1 MNRSAP
7 DAPPWPLED
16 GERVLWEGAPDATP
30 TKDARALVRRGVVWA
45 ALFAALFAA
54 LLVWRLGFG
63 DEIVLHPVD
72 PSLGDIAFSA
82 ELVDGAL
89 ALFVILVPLHLL
101 LFFFPFFERCRLRN
115 ARFALTD
122 RRFLRRFG
130 AKPPNAIPLSDV
142 ATAGRDAPDDL
153 GRVRLRVFR
162 RSRPVRT
169 FIPAEHH
176 PWIGPFPSA
185 VADAFDA
192 ALRSALGLPPTTD
205 APERTPGH
213 CVFPSWMDERE
224 RKRIAASLAPG
235 ERLLWCGRPAGTVPA
250 LFWILWAGLLGFL
263 LCCLACLI
271 RLENVPSVV
280 SRFLETERLLFVRI
294 GGVGGWTAGIVFG
307 LFVAVHPAAFA
318 AGLFIIAEEPWRF
331 RRGARCVR
339 YLVSDRRTWHMLS
352 SPSPPDAGRTPT
364 LPLLDGGGLPWKPVV
379 RRAGSGRSDVLF
391 RPFPGKTFDPERVS
405 KRNATGFLDLPDAD
419 VPAALAALEE
429 LRNSAE
435 PRAAFRP

>member
-16 GERVLWEGAPDATP
+16 GERVLWEGAPDATL

-45 ALFAALFAA
+45 AIAAALFAA

-63 DEIVLHPVD
+63 DEIVLHPAD
-72 PSLGDIAFSA
+72 PSLGDVVFSA
-82 ELVDGAL
+82 EPVDGAL
-89 ALFVILVPLHLL
+89 ALFVVLVPLHLL

-142 ATAGRDAPDDL
+142 ATTGRDEPDAL

-205 APERTPGH
+205 APERAPGH
-213 CVFPSWMDERE
+213 RVFPSWLDERE

-250 LFWILWAGLLGFL
+250 WLWLFWAAMTGIAVFAFL
-263 LCCLACLI
+263 SD
-271 RLENVPSVV
+271 E
-280 SRFLETERLLFVRI
+280 FLPFSFPRVREIERMLFFR
-294 GGVGGWTAGIVFG
+294 VGGAAGWTTGIVFG
-307 LFVAVHPAAFA
+307 LFTAVYAAAFA
-318 AGLFIIAEEPWRF
+318 AGLFIIAEAPWRF

-429 LRNSAE
+429 LRNAAE
-435 PRAAFRP
+435 PR

>member
-7 DAPPWPLED
+7 DTPPWPLED

-101 LFFFPFFERCRLRN
+101 LFFFPFFERRRLRN

-122 RRFLRRFG
+122 RRLLRRFG

-142 ATAGRDAPDDL
+142 ATAGRDAPDAL

-162 RSRPVRT
+162 RSSP
-169 FIPAEHH
+169 PARSSNPAGHH

-205 APERTPGH
+205 APERAPGH
-213 CVFPSWMDERE
+213 RVFPSWLDERE

-250 LFWILWAGLLGFL
+250 WLWLFWAAMTGIAVFAFL
-263 LCCLACLI
+263 SD
-271 RLENVPSVV
+271 E
-280 SRFLETERLLFVRI
+280 FLPFSFPRVREIERMLLFR
-294 GGVGGWTAGIVFG
+294 VGGAAGWTTGIVFG
-307 LFVAVHPAAFA
+307 LFTAVYAAAFA
-318 AGLFIIAEEPWRF
+318 AGLFIIAEAPWRF

-435 PRAAFRP
+435 PR

>member
-16 GERVLWEGAPDATP
+16 GERVLWEGAPDATLA
-30 TKDARALVRRGVVWA
+30 KDARALVRRGVVWA
-45 ALFAALFAA
+45 AIAAALFAA

-63 DEIVLHPVD
+63 DEIVLHPAD
-72 PSLGDIAFSA
+72 PSLGDVVFSA
-82 ELVDGAL
+82 EPVDGAL
-89 ALFVILVPLHLL
+89 ALFVVLVPLHLL

-122 RRFLRRFG
+122 RRLLRRFG

-142 ATAGRDAPDDL
+142 DTAGRDAPDDL

-162 RSRPVRT
+162 RSRPLRS

-250 LFWILWAGLLGFL
+250 LIWILWAGLLGFL
-263 LCCLACLI
+263 LCGFACII
-271 RLENVPSVV
+271 RLEDVPSVV
-280 SRFLETERLLFVRI
+280 SRFLETERILFVRF
-294 GGVGGWTAGIVFG
+294 GGVGGWMAGIVLG
-307 LFVAVHPAAFA
+307 LFAVFHAVVPW
-318 AGLFIIAEEPWRF
+318 GLFILAEEPWRF

-352 SPSPPDAGRTPT
+352 SPSPNAGRTAM

-379 RRAGSGRSDVLF
+379 RRAGSGRSDLFF
-391 RPFPGKTFDPERVS
+391 RPLPGKTFAPERVS

-435 PRAAFRP
+435 PR

>member
-7 DAPPWPLED
+7 VDSPWPLED

-45 ALFAALFAA
+45 VIAAALFAA

-63 DEIVLHPVD
+63 DEIVLHPAD
-72 PSLGDIAFSA
+72 PSLGDVVFSA
-82 ELVDGAL
+82 EPVDGAL
-89 ALFVILVPLHLL
+89 ALFVVLVPLHLL
-101 LFFFPFFERCRLRN
+101 LFFFPFFERRRLRN

-122 RRFLRRFG
+122 RRLLRRIG
-130 AKPPNAIPLSDV
+130 AKPPNAIPLSDID
-142 ATAGRDAPDDL
+142 TAGRDAPDDL

-162 RSRPVRT
+162 RSRPLRS

-176 PWIGPFPSA
+176 PWIGPFPPA

-213 CVFPSWMDERE
+213 CGFPSWMDERE

-235 ERLLWCGRPAGTVPA
+235 ERLLWCGRPAGTIPA
-250 LFWILWAGLLGFL
+250 LIWILWAGLLGFL
-263 LCCLACLI
+263 LCGFACII
-271 RLENVPSVV
+271 RLEDVPSVV
-280 SRFLETERLLFVRI
+280 SRFLETERLLFVRF
-294 GGVGGWTAGIVFG
+294 GGVGGWMAGIVLG
-307 LFVAVHPAAFA
+307 LFAVFHAVVPL
-318 AGLFIIAEEPWRF
+318 GLFILAEEPWRF
-331 RRGARCVR
+331 RRGARCTR

-352 SPSPPDAGRTPT
+352 SPSPNAGRTAM

-379 RRAGSGRSDVLF
+379 RRAGSGRSDVFF
-391 RPFPGKTFDPERVS
+391 RPLPGKTFDPERVS
-405 KRNATGFLDLPDAD
+405 KWNATGFLDLPDAD

-429 LRNSAE
+429 LRNSAA
-435 PRAAFRP
+435 R

>member
-1 MNRSAP
+1 
-7 DAPPWPLED
+7 
-16 GERVLWEGAPDATP
+16 
-30 TKDARALVRRGVVWA
+30 
-45 ALFAALFAA
+45 
-54 LLVWRLGFG
+54 
-63 DEIVLHPVD
+63 
-72 PSLGDIAFSA
+72 
-82 ELVDGAL
+82 
-89 ALFVILVPLHLL
+89 
-101 LFFFPFFERCRLRN
+101 
-115 ARFALTD
+115 
-122 RRFLRRFG
+122 
-130 AKPPNAIPLSDV
+130 
-142 ATAGRDAPDDL
+142 
-153 GRVRLRVFR
+153 
-162 RSRPVRT
+162 
-169 FIPAEHH
+169 
-176 PWIGPFPSA
+176 
-185 VADAFDA
+185 
-192 ALRSALGLPPTTD
+192 
-205 APERTPGH
+205 
-213 CVFPSWMDERE
+213 MDERE

-435 PRAAFRP
+435 PQ

>member
-1 MNRSAP
+1 MNRAAP
-7 DAPPWPLED
+7 VDSPWPLED
-16 GERVLWEGAPDATP
+16 GERVLWEGAPDAAP
-30 TKDARALVRRGVVWA
+30 TKDDRAPVRRGVAWA
-45 ALFAALFAA
+45 AIAAALFAA

-63 DEIVLHPVD
+63 DEIVLHPAD
-72 PSLGDIAFSA
+72 PSLGDVVFDA
-82 ELVDGAL
+82 EPVDGAL
-89 ALFVILVPLHLL
+89 ALFAVLVPLHLL
-101 LFFFPFFERCRLRN
+101 LFFFPFFERRRLRN

-122 RRFLRRFG
+122 RRLLRRFG

-142 ATAGRDAPDDL
+142 AIAGRDAPDAL

-162 RSRPVRT
+162 RSSP
-169 FIPAEHH
+169 PARSSNPAGHH
-176 PWIGPFPSA
+176 PWIGPFPPA

-205 APERTPGH
+205 APESKPGDH
-213 CVFPSWMDERE
+213 VFPSWMDERE

-250 LFWILWAGLLGFL
+250 LFWILWAGLLVFL
-263 LCCLACLI
+263 LCGFTCLI
-271 RLENVPSVV
+271 RLEDVPSVV

-294 GGVGGWTAGIVFG
+294 GGAGGWMAGIVFG
-307 LFVAVHPAAFA
+307 LFVAVYPAAFA

-352 SPSPPDAGRTPT
+352 SPSPDAGRTPT

-429 LRNSAE
+429 LRNSAA
-435 PRAAFRP
+435 P

>member
-7 DAPPWPLED
+7 DDSPWPLED
-16 GERVLWEGAPDATP
+16 GERVLWEGAPDAAL

-45 ALFAALFAA
+45 AIAAALFAA

-63 DEIVLHPVD
+63 DEIVLHPAD
-72 PSLGDIAFSA
+72 PSLGDVVFSA
-82 ELVDGAL
+82 EPVDGAL
-89 ALFVILVPLHLL
+89 ALFVVLVPLHLL

-307 LFVAVHPAAFA
+307 LFVAVFPAAFA

-352 SPSPPDAGRTPT
+352 SPSPPNAGRTAT
-364 LPLLDGGGLPWKPVV
+364 LPLLDGGGLPWEPVV

-429 LRNSAE
+429 LRNAAE
-435 PRAAFRP
+435 PR